1 VGEEHHLQVELE
13 VLQMG
18 LLVDLYQEEVVDHTL
33 AQYLPA
39 PVVVEEAEDIMV
51 VVEGVE

>member
-1 VGEEHHLQVELE
+1 MEEHHLQVDLE

-33 AQYLPA
+33 ARYLA
-39 PVVVEEAEDIMV
+39 DLVVVVEEEDIMV